1 MTKLRKLSKNKFYAI
16 DYKTSLVVE
25 LTEDE
30 LDKTYTSERMVTNY
44 YATSKNKMMVHSIP
58 DISEVIR
65 YYKLYK
71 NNEVARELEIGDI
84 VRDKEDF
91 IYRILINKNNEFY
104 CKMIGDSVL
113 FADPS
118 VLNLSNEEYFTEGDD
133 EYDS

>member
-30 LDKTYTSERMVTNY
+30 LEKTYTSERMITNY